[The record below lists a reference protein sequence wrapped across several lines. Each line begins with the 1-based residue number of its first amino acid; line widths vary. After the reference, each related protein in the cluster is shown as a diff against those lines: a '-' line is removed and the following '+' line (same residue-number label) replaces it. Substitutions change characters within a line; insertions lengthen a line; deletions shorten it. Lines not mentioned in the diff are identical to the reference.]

1 MSSTHA
7 AVGCRCP
14 EVSPLAILVMRLRR
28 WGNFGVSH
36 QRPRTDEMNEADT
49 RAALSESE
57 LRASGGAA
65 ALFVVLGT
73 GKLIVDTDVVKMIHS
88 FCYGVL

>member
-1 MSSTHA
+1 
-7 AVGCRCP
+7 
-14 EVSPLAILVMRLRR
+14 MRLRR

-36 QRPRTDEMNEADT
+36 QRPRTDEMNEAET

-65 ALFVVLGT
+65 ALFVVWGPENLLLTQMLCG
-73 GKLIVDTDVVKMIHS
+73 
-88 FCYGVL
+88 

>member
-1 MSSTHA
+1 
-7 AVGCRCP
+7 
-14 EVSPLAILVMRLRR
+14 
-28 WGNFGVSH
+28 
-36 QRPRTDEMNEADT
+36 MNEADT

-73 GKLIVDTDVVKMIHS
+73 GKLIVDTNVVRMIQS
-88 FCYGVL
+88 FCYGVF